1 MLHIVTG
8 GSGSG
13 KSAYAEELVCQGH
26 TKQKVAGSQV
36 AGKLIYIATMV
47 PHGEETRLKIKRHRD
62 MRDNKGF
69 VTIECS
75 TNLCQLTERGGSLF
89 YNLEL
94 LDEEEKPSVL
104 LECMSNLAANELYE
118 TKEGGSLVVERI
130 MAGVE
135 GLVRV
140 CQNLVIVTNE
150 VCAEVPGHC
159 SEMDKYKRVL
169 SEINQALSGR
179 ADTVTEVVYGIP
191 NPVKGKG
198 GKIRRTH
205 LSEQVL
211 DEYAKGNEKTYGDGK
226 EVARMKMVL
235 GGAHQGKRR
244 YAEALYGSLEWVD
257 GSTCLFEEIYKCEGI
272 FHFEEYIRRLMQENQ
287 CLEGFV
293 DSVAERNKDLVI
305 VTNEIGCG
313 LVPVDSFDREYR
325 EQAGRICTMLAALSE
340 RVDKVVC
347 GLGTKL
353 KEKKLEQIEVGQVLP
368 ADIEA
373 KSFEIITR
381 ELGDTVLEPSTEP
394 IVKRCIH
401 TSADFSYAQNLVF
414 SPKVVEKALQ
424 ALRAGADIV
433 TDTQMVKAGINKK
446 KLEKYGGRVLCF
458 MSDED
463 VAQAAKD
470 KGTTRAVASMEKA
483 AALEGNLIFAIGNAP
498 TALIRLH
505 ELIQAEKLKPKLVI
519 AVPVGFVNVVPSKE
533 LILELKETPH
543 IVAEG
548 RKGGSNIAAC
558 ICNALIYMLDKET
571 E

>member
-1 MLHIVTG
+1 MFHIVTG

-13 KSAYAEELVCQGH
+13 KSAYAEELICQGH
-26 TKQKVAGSQV
+26 VRQKVAGSQP

-47 PHGEETRLKIKRHRD
+47 PRGEETRLKIKRHRD
-62 MRDNKGF
+62 MRDDKGF

-75 TNLCQLTERGGSLF
+75 TNLCQLTERGGSL
-89 YNLEL
+89 YHDLEHL
-94 LDEEEKPSVL
+94 NEEEKPSVL
-104 LECMSNLAANELYE
+104 LECMSNLVANELYE
-118 TKEGGSLVVERI
+118 TKEGESFAVKGI

-135 GLVRV
+135 GLVRA

-150 VCAEVPGHC
+150 VCIEVPGNC
-159 SEMDKYKRVL
+159 REMDKYKRIL
-169 SEINQALSGR
+169 SEINQALCDR
-179 ADTVTEVVYGIP
+179 ADTVTEVIYGIP
-191 NPVKGKG
+191 NCVKGKG
-198 GKIRRTH
+198 EKIRRTH
-205 LSEQVL
+205 LAKQGLE
-211 DEYAKGNEKTYGDGK
+211 EYTKGNENNYGDGK

-257 GSTCLFEEIYKCEGI
+257 GSTCSFEELYKCEGI
-272 FHFEEYIRRLMQENQ
+272 FHFEEYIRRLMQENR
-287 CLEGFV
+287 CLEGLEG
-293 DSVAERNKDLVI
+293 SVAERNKGLVI

-313 LVPVDSFDREYR
+313 LVPVNSFEREYR
-325 EQAGRICTMLAALSE
+325 EQAGRICTRLAALCE

-353 KEKKLEQIEVGQVLP
+353 KEKKWEQMEVEQVLP

-381 ELGDTVLEPSTEP
+381 ELGDIVLESSTAP

-424 ALRAGADIV
+424 ALREGANIV

-446 KLEKYGGRVLCF
+446 KLEKYGGSVVCF

-498 TALIRLH
+498 TALIKLH
-505 ELIQAEKLKPKLVI
+505 ELIQAGKLKPKLVI

-533 LILELKETPH
+533 LILALKETPH

-558 ICNALIYMLDKET
+558 ICNALLYMLDKET